1 LERFTIQNSSGVGS
15 PLRKSNVGADEGDDD
30 PPQPKQVA
38 GNRQPFG
45 SPNLPGA
52 VVGGQQP
59 NRLSGIPR
67 VARRLVVRLALQREA
82 ALAVFIIVGGAA
94 LAFESPEFLTFGNL
108 HAVFLGMSVEAIVAV
123 GMTVLLVSGGFDLSV
138 GSVLA
143 LGGIVAGLLVLGGAP
158 AAIAVLGAVV
168 AGVAVGITNGLLV
181 AKVGV
186 NPLIT
191 TLGML
196 SVIQGVVLLLGGGF
210 AVSGLP
216 PSLTVLGQSVYFRI
230 QAPIYFMVG
239 FALIG
244 DFLLRRSRL
253 FRLVYYVG
261 GNEQAA
267 RLTGIPVDRVKIA
280 GYCLTAGL
288 AAFGGIILAARF
300 GAASVNAGETLPLDV
315 ITAVVIGGA
324 SLSGGS
330 GTVLGAMLG
339 VFLIQLINNAFNLLG
354 VNVYWQ
360 PVVQGSVL
368 ILAVAADAIAT
379 RSQGRTWLFL
389 RARSSSPP
397 PPKSTIAA

>member
-1 LERFTIQNSSGVGS
+1 MSHDEPESEMSREGRLDVAQARSGTGSSPRRGS
-15 PLRKSNVGADEGDDD
+15 GTAKLLR
-30 PPQPKQVA
+30 
-38 GNRQPFG
+38 R
-45 SPNLPGA
+45 A
-52 VVGGQQP
+52 VVG
-59 NRLSGIPR
+59 
-67 VARRLVVRLALQREA
+67 LAVQREA
-82 ALAVFIIVGGAA
+82 ALGVFILIGGAA
-94 LAFESPEFLTFGNL
+94 LATQTPQFLTFGNI
-108 HAVFLGMSVEAIVAV
+108 HAVFLGMAVEAIVAV

-143 LGGIVAGLLVLGGAP
+143 LGGVVAGLLVNDGVPTPL
-158 AAIAVLGAVV
+158 AVLGALIV
-168 AGVAVGITNGLLV
+168 GVAVGLTNGLLV

-196 SVIQGVVLLLGGGF
+196 SVIQGFVLLLAGGF
-210 AVSGLP
+210 AVTGLP

-230 QAPIYFMVG
+230 QAPIYFMLG
-239 FALIG
+239 FAILG
-244 DFLLRRSRL
+244 DLLLRRSRL
-253 FRLVYYVG
+253 LRLAYYVG

-267 RLTGIPVDRVKIA
+267 RLTGIRVDRVKIA
-280 GYCLTAGL
+280 AYCLTAGL

-339 VFLIQLINNAFNLLG
+339 VLLIQLINNAFNLLG
-354 VNVYWQ
+354 INVYWQ

-389 RARSSSPP
+389 RPRASSPP
-397 PPKSTIAA
+397 PPRSTLAA

>member
-1 LERFTIQNSSGVGS
+1 M
-15 PLRKSNVGADEGDDD
+15 
-30 PPQPKQVA
+30 KQRPA
-38 GNRQPFG
+38 
-45 SPNLPGA
+45 
-52 VVGGQQP
+52 
-59 NRLSGIPR
+59 
-67 VARRLVVRLALQREA
+67 LVVAEAPAGATAPIGSKRGPLGLLVRVIVALAVQREA
-82 ALAVFIIVGGAA
+82 ALAVFILVAGAA
-94 LAFESPEFLTFGNL
+94 LAWASPEFLTFGNL
-108 HAVFLGMSVEAIVAV
+108 HAVLLGMAIEAIVAV
-123 GMTVLLVSGGFDLSV
+123 AMTVLLVSGGFDLSV

-143 LGGIVAGLLVLGGAP
+143 LGGVVAGLL
-158 AAIAVLGAVV
+158 AVSGVPVPLAVAGAVV
-168 AGVAVGITNGLLV
+168 AGTVVGVTNGLLV

-196 SVIQGVVLLLGGGF
+196 SVINGVVLLLAGGF
-210 AVSGLP
+210 AVTGLP
-216 PSLTVLGQSVYFRI
+216 PALTNIGQSVFFHI
-230 QAPIYFMVG
+230 QSPIYFMLA
-239 FALIG
+239 FALVG
-244 DFLLRRSRL
+244 DVLLRRSRI
-253 FRLVYYVG
+253 FRLAYYVG

-280 GYCLTAGL
+280 GYCLTAAL
-288 AAFGGIILAARF
+288 AALGGVILAARF

-360 PVVQGSVL
+360 PIVQGSVL

-379 RSQGRTWLFL
+379 RSQGRNWLFL
-389 RARSSSPP
+389 RSRSSSQPP
-397 PPKSTIAA
+397 PRSSAAA

>member
-1 LERFTIQNSSGVGS
+1 MSNRPALAVAPAPSSEPGSSVPRRGPLGV
-15 PLRKSNVGADEGDDD
+15 
-30 PPQPKQVA
+30 
-38 GNRQPFG
+38 
-45 SPNLPGA
+45 
-52 VVGGQQP
+52 
-59 NRLSGIPR
+59 I
-67 VARRLVVRLALQREA
+67 VRLIVGLAVQREA
-82 ALAVFIIVGGAA
+82 ALAVFILVAGAA
-94 LAFESPEFLTFGNL
+94 LAVASPEFLTFGNL
-108 HAVFLGMSVEAIVAV
+108 HAVLLGMSVEAIVAV
-123 GMTVLLVSGGFDLSV
+123 AMAVLLVSGGFDLSV

-143 LGGIVAGLLVLGGAP
+143 LGGVVAGLLTLNGVPVAL
-158 AAIAVLGAVV
+158 AVSGAVI
-168 AGVAVGITNGLLV
+168 AGLAVGLTNGLLV

-196 SVIQGVVLLLGGGF
+196 SVINGVVLLLGGGF
-210 AVSGLP
+210 AVAGLP
-216 PSLTVLGQSVYFRI
+216 PALTNIGQSVWLHI
-230 QAPIYFMVG
+230 QSPIYFMVG
-239 FALIG
+239 FAVLG
-244 DFLLRRSRL
+244 DVLLRRSRL
-253 FRLVYYVG
+253 FRLAYYVG

-288 AAFGGIILAARF
+288 AALGGVILAARF

-360 PVVQGSVL
+360 PIVQGSVL
-368 ILAVAADAIAT
+368 IMAVAADAIAT
-379 RSQGRTWLFL
+379 RSQGRDWLFL
-389 RARSSSPP
+389 RSRPKSQPTPRSS
-397 PPKSTIAA
+397 AAA